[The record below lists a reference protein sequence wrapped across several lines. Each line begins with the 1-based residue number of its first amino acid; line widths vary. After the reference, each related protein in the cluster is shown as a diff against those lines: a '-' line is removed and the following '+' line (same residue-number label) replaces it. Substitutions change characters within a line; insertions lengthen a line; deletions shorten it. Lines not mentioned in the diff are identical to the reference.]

1 VVKIKN
7 FLVPPGKKVDLKNYD
22 TSFTGEYKNKNDA
35 LEELGA
41 DIQELMKLQD
51 VLYAQNSYA
60 LLIVIQGMDASG
72 KDSAIKHIMSGVN
85 PQGCQVT
92 SFKAPSA
99 EELNHDY
106 LWRCMKA
113 MPERGKIGIFNRSHY
128 EEVLVVRVQPELL
141 RYQKLPAP
149 ALKGDIWQR
158 RFKDINNYERYLANN
173 GLVILKFFLNV
184 SRREQK
190 RRFLQRIDQPEKNW
204 KFSFDDV
211 AKRGDWKAYHKAYED
226 ILSQTSK
233 PWAPW
238 FVIPADHKWFSRA
251 AIASIVVKK
260 LQELKLRYPEAAA
273 EKKKD
278 LQKAKQMLENE

>member
-1 VVKIKN
+1 MVKIKN
-7 FLVPPGKKVDLKNYD
+7 FLVPPGKKVDLKDHD

-51 VLYAQNSYA
+51 VLYAQDSYA

-99 EELNHDY
+99 EELDHDY
-106 LWRCMKA
+106 LWRCMQA
-113 MPERGKIGIFNRSHY
+113 VPERGNIGIFNRSHY

-141 RYQKLPAP
+141 QKQKLPAP
-149 ALKGDIWQR
+149 ALKGDIWKR
-158 RFKDINNYERYLANN
+158 RFKDINNYEKYLANN
-173 GLVILKFFLNV
+173 GIVILKFFLNV

-190 RRFLQRIDQPEKNW
+190 RRFLQRIDQPDKNW

-211 AKRGDWKAYHKAYED
+211 AKRGDWKAYQKAYED
-226 ILSQTSK
+226 ILSNTSK

-251 AIASIVVKK
+251 AIANIVVKK
-260 LQELKLRYPEAAA
+260 LQELKLRYPEMAA

>member
-1 VVKIKN
+1 MVKIKD
-7 FLVPPGKKVDLKNYD
+7 FLVPPGKKVDLKDHN
-22 TSFTGEYKNKNDA
+22 TSFIGEYKNKNDA

-51 VLYAQNSYA
+51 VLYAQDSYA

-99 EELNHDY
+99 EELDHDY

-113 MPERGKIGIFNRSHY
+113 VPERGKIGIFNRSHY

-141 RYQKLPAP
+141 QKQKLPAP
-149 ALKGDIWQR
+149 ALKGDIWKR
-158 RFKDINNYERYLANN
+158 RFKDINNYEKYLSNN
-173 GLVILKFFLNV
+173 GIVILKFFLNV

-190 RRFLQRIDQPEKNW
+190 RRFLQRIDQPDKNW

-211 AKRGDWKAYHKAYED
+211 AKRGNWKAYQKAYAD
-226 ILSQTSK
+226 ILSHTSK

-251 AIASIVVKK
+251 AIAHIVVKK
-260 LQELKLRYPEAAA
+260 LEELKLRYPEMAA

>member
-1 VVKIKN
+1 MVKIKN
-7 FLVPPGKKVDLKNYD
+7 FLVPPGRKVDLKDYD
-22 TSFTGEYKNKNDA
+22 TSYTGDYKNKTDA
-35 LEELGA
+35 LEELEA

-51 VLYAQNSYA
+51 VLYAQDSYA
-60 LLIVIQGMDASG
+60 LLIVIQGLDASG

-99 EELNHDY
+99 EELDHDY

-128 EEVLVVRVQPELL
+128 EEVLVVRVRPEFLQK
-141 RYQKLPAP
+141 QKLPEP
-149 ALKGDIWQR
+149 ALKGDIWKR

-173 GLVILKFFLNV
+173 GIVILKFFLNV

-190 RRFLQRIDQPEKNW
+190 RRFLQRIDQPDKNW
-204 KFSFDDV
+204 KFSIDDV
-211 AKRGDWKAYHKAYED
+211 AKRGDWKAYQKAYQD
-226 ILSQTSK
+226 FLSQTSK

-251 AIASIVVKK
+251 AIAHIVVKK
-260 LQELKLRYPEAAA
+260 LEELKLRYPDLPP

-278 LQKAKQMLENE
+278 LQKAKHLLENE

>member
-7 FLVPPGKKVDLKNYD
+7 FLVPPGKKVDLKDHD

-51 VLYAQNSYA
+51 VLYAQDSYA

-99 EELNHDY
+99 EELDHDY
-106 LWRCMKA
+106 LWRCMQA
-113 MPERGKIGIFNRSHY
+113 VPERGNIGIFNRSHY

-141 RYQKLPAP
+141 QKQKLPAP
-149 ALKGDIWQR
+149 ALKGDIWKR
-158 RFKDINNYERYLANN
+158 RFKDINNYEKYLANN
-173 GLVILKFFLNV
+173 GIVILKFFLNV

-190 RRFLQRIDQPEKNW
+190 RRFLQRIDQPDKNW

-211 AKRGDWKAYHKAYED
+211 AKRGDWKAYQKAYED
-226 ILSQTSK
+226 ILSNTSK

-251 AIASIVVKK
+251 AIANIVVKK
-260 LQELKLRYPEAAA
+260 LQELKLRYPEMAA

>member
-7 FLVPPGKKVDLKNYD
+7 FLVPPGKKIALKDHD

-35 LEELGA
+35 LEELEA

-51 VLYAQNSYA
+51 VLYAQDSYA

-99 EELNHDY
+99 EELDHDY

-113 MPERGKIGIFNRSHY
+113 VPERGKIGIFNRSHY

-141 RYQKLPAP
+141 QKQKLPAP
-149 ALKGDIWQR
+149 ALKGDIWKR
-158 RFKDINNYERYLANN
+158 RFKDINSYEKYLANN
-173 GLVILKFFLNV
+173 GIVILKFFLNV

-190 RRFLQRIDQPEKNW
+190 RRFLQRIDQPDKNW

-211 AKRGDWKAYHKAYED
+211 AKRGDWKAYQKAYED

-251 AIASIVVKK
+251 AIAHIVVTK
-260 LQELKLRYPEAAA
+260 LEELKLHYPEMPP
-273 EKKKD
+273 EKKKG

>member
-7 FLVPPGKKVDLKNYD
+7 FLVPPGKKVDLKDYD
-22 TSFTGEYKNKNDA
+22 TSFIGEYKNKNDA
-35 LEELGA
+35 LEELEA

-51 VLYAQNSYA
+51 VLYAQDSYA

-99 EELNHDY
+99 EELDHDY
-106 LWRCMKA
+106 LWRCMQA
-113 MPERGKIGIFNRSHY
+113 VPERGNIGIFNRSHY

-141 RYQKLPAP
+141 QKQKLPAP
-149 ALKGDIWQR
+149 ALKGDIWKR
-158 RFKDINNYERYLANN
+158 RFKDINNCERYLANN
-173 GLVILKFFLNV
+173 GIVILKFFLNV

-190 RRFLQRIDQPEKNW
+190 RRFLQRIDQPDKNW

-211 AKRGDWKAYHKAYED
+211 AKRGDWKAYQKAYGD
-226 ILSQTSK
+226 ILSHTSK

-251 AIASIVVKK
+251 AIANIVVKK
-260 LQELKLRYPEAAA
+260 LQELKLRYPEMAAD
-273 EKKKD
+273 KKKD
-278 LQKAKQMLENE
+278 LLKAKQMLENE